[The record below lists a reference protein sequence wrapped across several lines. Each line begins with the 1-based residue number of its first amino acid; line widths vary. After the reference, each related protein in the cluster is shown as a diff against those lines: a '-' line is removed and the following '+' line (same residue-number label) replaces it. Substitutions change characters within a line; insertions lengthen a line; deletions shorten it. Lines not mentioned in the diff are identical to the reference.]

1 MENWTRNLRAV
12 NLELSRIKNSNIG
25 KEPGRLEY
33 FIKQLEFIKSTTHKL
48 LQELISNFS
57 SQNIEIE
64 NSKEFSNLE
73 ISKNTIDEFLILCYN
88 AQVEIKNS
96 IPSTSKVNIDLP
108 LPPSKIPV
116 FDGDEK
122 NWTSFYRAFKNSIE
136 INQHITLSQKLTYS
150 MNSLQG
156 NSLNAIKHLE

>member
-1 MENWTRNLRAV
+1 MENWNRELRAV

-25 KEPGRLEY
+25 KEAGRLVY

-73 ISKNTIDEFLILCYN
+73 ISKNTIDESLILRYN
-88 AQVEIKNS
+88 AQAE
-96 IPSTSKVNIDLP
+96 L
-108 LPPSKIPV
+108 KIRFP
-116 FDGDEK
+116 
-122 NWTSFYRAFKNSIE
+122 I
-136 INQHITLSQKLTYS
+136 LQK
-150 MNSLQG
+150 
-156 NSLNAIKHLE
+156 